1 MLLKIEEDKDRDKK
15 KERYKEKTKKTKTD
29 IDEISACAIVPTLW
43 VGNAA
48 QKSFTKTKIRDKS
61 APVLLFFAMA
71 NKTGPS
77 QALDIKPSVE
87 NTPVVRQTIKVCDNW
102 RGANSTRSL
111 SQKLSERQNILIS
124 RLCLTL
130 FEST

>member
-48 QKSFTKTKIRDKS
+48 QKSLTKIKIRDKS
-61 APVLLFFAMA
+61 V
-71 NKTGPS
+71 PS
-77 QALDIKPSVE
+77 ASKFLQWQTRQDRVKPW
-87 NTPVVRQTIKVCDNW
+87 T
-102 RGANSTRSL
+102 
-111 SQKLSERQNILIS
+111 
-124 RLCLTL
+124 
-130 FEST
+130 

>member
-48 QKSFTKTKIRDKS
+48 QKSFTKTKIGDKS
-61 APVLLFFAMA
+61 APSASIFC
-71 NKTGPS
+71 NGK
-77 QALDIKPSVE
+77 Q
-87 NTPVVRQTIKVCDNW
+87 VRTESSLGHKAICGEHACGATTIKVCDNW

>member
-1 MLLKIEEDKDRDKK
+1 MDHLSILLKIEEDKDRDKK

-87 NTPVVRQTIKVCDNW
+87 NMPVVPQ
-102 RGANSTRSL
+102 
-111 SQKLSERQNILIS
+111 Q
-124 RLCLTL
+124 
-130 FEST
+130 

>member
-1 MLLKIEEDKDRDKK
+1 MLLTIEEDKDRDKK
-15 KERYKEKTKKTKTD
+15 RERYKDKTKKTKT
-29 IDEISACAIVPTLW
+29 ITDEISDCAAVPTLL

-87 NTPVVRQTIKVCDNW
+87 NMPVVPQ
-102 RGANSTRSL
+102 
-111 SQKLSERQNILIS
+111 Q
-124 RLCLTL
+124 
-130 FEST
+130 